1 MDPSTLESEARGGPH
16 VDAAV
21 VSAPQP
27 PHPGADLSGG
37 DPDAPPDAVEQAAA
51 GPGTSSDGSLVAAA
65 PAPADAA
72 DSGAAPAAASLVQAE
87 VVHPSGAVATE
98 PCVSAEDARVPAPG
112 QAVAAASDV
121 APAPLNAGGAFAAEP
136 TAVTVA
142 TDQPDGAAAGD
153 AAQDAAT
160 GLADAEPFIAAD
172 FPAEPGAAADL
183 SLRSEASPV
192 QSEGAGDGGGWDPPV
207 TRSPDDEFPGEVEMP
222 LVDHLEELRRRV
234 LRSLLAVVI
243 AAAGCLLFVR
253 PLVRLLEAP
262 AHGIR
267 FLQLAPGEFLFVSLK
282 VAGYAGLTLAIP
294 WILFEGLAFV
304 LPGLTRRERRL
315 VAPTV
320 AGSTVLFAAGLAFAW
335 WALVPAALRFLVS
348 YGADVVEPIWSIE
361 RYLDFV
367 LLLMV
372 ATALAFQ
379 LPVLQLLL
387 GALGLVDARRMLGAW
402 RWVVLISA
410 LAGAVLTPSTDP
422 VTMLLLS
429 GAITALYLIGVAL
442 VAVAAP
448 RRRLGQA

>member
-1 MDPSTLESEARGGPH
+1 MDPTSLESTGSGGFVDGSTSAEALPSIDG
-16 VDAAV
+16 
-21 VSAPQP
+21 
-27 PHPGADLSGG
+27 PGAELTSH
-37 DPDAPPDAVEQAAA
+37 PLAAA
-51 GPGTSSDGSLVAAA
+51 GD
-65 PAPADAA
+65 
-72 DSGAAPAAASLVQAE
+72 
-87 VVHPSGAVATE
+87 
-98 PCVSAEDARVPAPG
+98 
-112 QAVAAASDV
+112 QAVAADQV
-121 APAPLNAGGAFAAEP
+121 GTDPDLGEP
-136 TAVTVA
+136 TVRSIIPDLSAVPA
-142 TDQPDGAAAGD
+142 DASAASPAGH
-153 AAQDAAT
+153 
-160 GLADAEPFIAAD
+160 ADAETFVAAD
-172 FPAEPGAAADL
+172 PELESAPPSEPAAAADL
-183 SLRSEASPV
+183 SPRLEASLA
-192 QSEGAGDGGGWDPPV
+192 QSKGSGDGGGSDPPAPL
-207 TRSPDDEFPGEVEMP
+207 SPDDEFPGEVEMP

-234 LRSLLAVVI
+234 LRSLLAVVV

-253 PLVRLLEAP
+253 PLVKLLEAP
-262 AHGIR
+262 AQGIR

-304 LPGLTRRERRL
+304 LPGLTRKERRL

-402 RWVVLISA
+402 RWVVLVSA

-429 GAITALYLIGVAL
+429 GAITALYLIGVGL
-442 VAVAAP
+442 VAVVSRP
-448 RRRLGQA
+448 RQRFGQV

>member
-1 MDPSTLESEARGGPH
+1 MDPTTLESEG
-16 VDAAV
+16 
-21 VSAPQP
+21 
-27 PHPGADLSGG
+27 SGG
-37 DPDAPPDAVEQAAA
+37 DPGGAP
-51 GPGTSSDGSLVAAA
+51 GPEAA
-65 PAPADAA
+65 PAVAVVAQAGAAAHGGGDDLPEPADAPSFDTVGA
-72 DSGAAPAAASLVQAE
+72 DDGAAVALQLGAE
-87 VVHPSGAVATE
+87 ADPDQG
-98 PCVSAEDARVPAPG
+98 VSPAPG
-112 QAVAAASDV
+112 QPVSS
-121 APAPLNAGGAFAAEP
+121 GG
-136 TAVTVA
+136 
-142 TDQPDGAAAGD
+142 DGD
-153 AAQDAAT
+153 AAPGSPSPDSGSGSHGSVEPAGASSDDTGVADEAA
-160 GLADAEPFIAAD
+160 
-172 FPAEPGAAADL
+172 GAALAAAQA
-183 SLRSEASPV
+183 SEVESA
-192 QSEGAGDGGGWDPPV
+192 EGAGGGADPPAGPL
-207 TRSPDDEFPGEVEMP
+207 SPEDDFPGEVEMP

-234 LRSLLAVVI
+234 LRSLLAVVV

-253 PLVRLLEAP
+253 PLVKLLEAP
-262 AHGIR
+262 AQGIR

-320 AGSTVLFAAGLAFAW
+320 AGSTLLFAAGLAFAW

-402 RWVVLISA
+402 RWVVLVSA

-429 GAITALYLIGVAL
+429 GAITALYLIGIGL
-442 VAVAAP
+442 VAVATP
-448 RRRLGQA
+448 RRRLDPV